1 MPPKGAQKPKAQ
13 APEPEPA
20 KPKANAPPKTPS
32 PKKKPKPKQE
42 PSLQVLDRDTRAPI
56 AIEVM
61 IEGQSV
67 QAQPTKNGPH
77 GHVLKLEAPGAF
89 ALVKTVMF
97 TEGEFE
103 GLQAIL
109 LRPAKAFPFLKLP
122 EEVRNRIYKIYFAP
136 GRVIDNPIVIEGRRN
151 SNKEMWAKAYSE
163 SSKTRVGLLAV
174 NKEIYKEAVPI
185 LYAHNLL
192 FDSTSTLLDFL
203 SQTPAEVKPRLR
215 NITAKH
221 LVKTQSR
228 NCFLNLAPA
237 TNITRLH
244 IVAGVASEADPAKA
258 AKTFYGD
265 AYRFLEAVGAKKGD
279 KMGGVDVLSFG
290 KQALV
295 TKDEKK
301 NPKPYDEEMRE
312 EFMDTLKSKL
322 K

>member
-1 MPPKGAQKPKAQ
+1 
-13 APEPEPA
+13 
-20 KPKANAPPKTPS
+20 
-32 PKKKPKPKQE
+32 
-42 PSLQVLDRDTRAPI
+42 
-56 AIEVM
+56 M
-61 IEGQSV
+61 I
-67 QAQPTKNGPH
+67 
-77 GHVLKLEAPGAF
+77 
-89 ALVKTVMF
+89 

-103 GLQAIL
+103 GLQAVL

-228 NCFLNLAPA
+228 NCFLNLSPA

-244 IVAGVASEADPAKA
+244 IGAGVASEADPAKA

-301 NPKPYDEEMRE
+301 NAKPYDEEMRE